1 MNRADPVLLDYMKYH
16 IDSLDASKSP
26 TYEKAKK
33 FGQILLDNCKEVVD
47 KPPVY
52 RDVALPTAP
61 HTEVSAKGDIQYS
74 EVPRQ
79 NVRKLES
86 YVKEMASG
94 GEVEPSVN
102 LEKVQSDIGE

>member
-1 MNRADPVLLDYMKYH
+1 MNRADPVLLEYMQYH
-16 IDSLDASKSP
+16 IDNLDASKGP
-26 TYEKAKK
+26 TYDKAKK
-33 FGQILLDNCKEVVD
+33 FGQILLDNCKDVVD
-47 KPPVY
+47 LPPVY

-61 HTEVSAKGDIQYS
+61 HTEISARGVINYS

-94 GEVEPSVN
+94 GKVERSVN